1 MKRLT
6 QAFANKTAFIPY
18 IMGGDPSLHIT
29 GEMLLRLDRAGAD
42 VLELGMPFSDP
53 QADGPV
59 IQAAGQR
66 ALEGGTTLDSLFAL
80 LESLKGKLKAPV
92 VLMGYCNPV
101 YRYGKKRFA
110 QRAASV
116 GVAGI
121 LVPDL
126 PLDEDPEWC
135 PLLES
140 TGIAPIGM
148 VSPNMG
154 GERLRTVTAKSRGF
168 VYGVSL
174 LGVTGD
180 SRGPR
185 SGVEGYLRRVKEAT
199 DLPVALG
206 FGIDSPEK
214 AAEAAKYAEG
224 VVVGSALVKLVERY
238 GGNREELLQEVGMFA
253 GGLKEAIEL

>member
-18 IMGGDPSLHIT
+18 IMGGDPSLDIT
-29 GEMLLRLDRAGAD
+29 GEMLLRLDQAGAD

-66 ALEGGTTLDSLFAL
+66 ALEAGTTLESLFTL
-80 LESLKGKLKAPV
+80 LESLQGKLKAPV
-92 VLMGYCNPV
+92 VLMGYCNPI

-140 TGIAPIGM
+140 AGIAPIGM

-154 GERLRTVTAKSRGF
+154 AERLRTVTARSRGF

-185 SGVEGYLRRVKEAT
+185 SGVEDYLRRVKKAT

-224 VVVGSALVKLVERY
+224 VVVGSALVRLVERY
-238 GGNREELLQEVGMFA
+238 GENRETLLREVGAFA
-253 GGLKEAIEL
+253 ESLKEAIDS

>member
-6 QAFANKTAFIPY
+6 RAFANKTAFIPY
-18 IMGGDPSLHIT
+18 IMGGDPSLDIT
-29 GEMLLRLDRAGAD
+29 GEMLLRLDQAGAD

-66 ALEGGTTLDSLFAL
+66 ALEAGTTLESIFAL
-80 LESLKGKLKAPV
+80 LESLQGKLQAPV

-140 TGIAPIGM
+140 VGIAPIGM

-154 GERLRTVTAKSRGF
+154 AERLRTVTARSRGF

-185 SGVEGYLRRVKEAT
+185 S
-199 DLPVALG
+199 
-206 FGIDSPEK
+206 
-214 AAEAAKYAEG
+214 
-224 VVVGSALVKLVERY
+224 
-238 GGNREELLQEVGMFA
+238 
-253 GGLKEAIEL
+253 

>member
-1 MKRLT
+1 M
-6 QAFANKTAFIPY
+6 
-18 IMGGDPSLHIT
+18 
-29 GEMLLRLDRAGAD
+29 
-42 VLELGMPFSDP
+42 V
-53 QADGPV
+53 
-59 IQAAGQR
+59 
-66 ALEGGTTLDSLFAL
+66 
-80 LESLKGKLKAPV
+80 
-92 VLMGYCNPV
+92 
-101 YRYGKKRFA
+101 
-110 QRAASV
+110 
-116 GVAGI
+116 
-121 LVPDL
+121 
-126 PLDEDPEWC
+126 

-140 TGIAPIGM
+140 AGIAPIGM

-154 GERLRTVTAKSRGF
+154 AERLQTVTARSRGF

-185 SGVEGYLRRVKEAT
+185 SGVEDYLRRVKKAT

-238 GGNREELLQEVGMFA
+238 GENREALLQEVGTFA
-253 GGLKEAIEL
+253 GSLKKAVEP